1 MGSKKQI
8 QPFQLPVDV
17 WQHIASF
24 LPTKEW
30 VKLSGINQMTF
41 TVQPERIFLS
51 GLTAQS
57 LEWVQRRW
65 GEARGLNIEAPMELP
80 WVMDHQASSPSNL
93 LDLRVAVKEK
103 FSSSCAT
110 FLTWLLAHSPAL
122 RLLSLASKDTFVLPP
137 LTNLRHL
144 RLYAHSF
151 DRRTLASLGH
161 LRNLRT
167 LSLIQC
173 DATEE
178 MAELSLA
185 SLPDLA
191 DVLINN
197 VALAG
202 ISLPRSCRLH
212 TVVWEAKEDL
222 REWWSDV
229 ASRGCLVTFSV
240 TEQDTSRGDIPDFV
254 TSSRCQSLRW
264 ILGCL
269 GTEGNPAIFQA
280 ALFPCLRELYLDGDD
295 VKILLPST
303 MLLQKLHVSAH
314 DLIMESESPDR
325 LANSLQDFSVIY
337 RTVRG
342 SGVFQVAMALSWAGK
357 SLNIINAR
365 LIQEGYAG
373 LYLNKFYEFGVN
385 WPCACGACHGC
396 LVNSREAVGQYLPFL
411 KHFQQE

>member
-17 WQHIASF
+17 WQQIATF
-24 LPTKEW
+24 LPTKDW

-41 TVQPERIFLS
+41 TVQPERILLS

-65 GEARGLNIEAPMELP
+65 GEARGLNIEADSMELP

-93 LDLRVAVKEK
+93 LEFRVAVKEK

-122 RLLSLASKDTFVLPP
+122 RLLSLVGKDTFVLPP

-144 RLYAHSF
+144 RLYADSF
-151 DRRTLASLGH
+151 ENGTLASLGH

-167 LSLIQC
+167 LSLVQYEE
-173 DATEE
+173 TEE

-191 DVLINN
+191 DVFING

-202 ISLPRSCRLH
+202 ISLPRACRLH
-212 TVVWEAKEDL
+212 VVVWEARDF

-229 ASRGCLVTFSV
+229 ASRGCLVSFTV
-240 TEQDTSRGDIPDFV
+240 NQEDTNRGGIPDFV

-269 GTEGNPAIFQA
+269 GTEGYPANFQT
-280 ALFPCLRELYLDGDD
+280 ALFPCLRELYLNGDD

-303 MLLQKLHVSAH
+303 MLLQKLHVSAQ
-314 DLIMESESPDR
+314 DLIMDSESPDR
-325 LANSLQDFSVIY
+325 LANSLQDFSVTY

-342 SGVFQVAMALSWAGK
+342 SGVFQVAMALSRAGK
-357 SLNIINAR
+357 SLNVVNAR
-365 LIQEGYAG
+365 LLEEGFAG
-373 LYLNKFYEFGVN
+373 LYLNNFYEFGAD
-385 WPCACGACHGC
+385 WPCACGTCHEC
-396 LVNSREAVGQYLPFL
+396 LVSSRETVGKYLPY
-411 KHFQQE
+411 